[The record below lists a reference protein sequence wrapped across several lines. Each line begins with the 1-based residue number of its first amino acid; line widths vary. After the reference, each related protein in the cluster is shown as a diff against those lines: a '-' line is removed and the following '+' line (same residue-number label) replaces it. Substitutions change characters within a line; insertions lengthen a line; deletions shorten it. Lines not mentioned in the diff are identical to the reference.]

1 MSNEN
6 TPIRY
11 ERDSDGIVTLTL
23 DEPTASVNLM
33 NHEFEHRLHEV
44 VNQLEAEREH
54 LTGVI
59 IHSAKPTFF
68 AGGDLEGIMAYRPED
83 TAANET
89 RDIALKHDLR
99 RLETLGKP
107 VVACINGAA
116 IGGGLEVALAAHH
129 RIAANLPRTRI
140 GLPEVTIGLLPGAGG
155 IVRTTRMFGVVKALR
170 EVILSGKRF
179 TVPEAHDIGLV
190 DDVVETV
197 DELDARARAF
207 ISANPTARQPWDEPG
222 FVFPGQ
228 AHAQVQAR
236 PADDPAPLTIDSV
249 LQQLPAELQAQ
260 ATNTLLPA
268 AGRALAAAVEGA
280 RVDVDTASRI
290 ETQHF
295 VWLATDQVS
304 KNLIKSMF
312 YDLTA
317 FNKSESRLDR
327 FDISAAGNTADIGT
341 RIVTALLEEAKA
353 MVAEGVELNRIEQ
366 AAIDIGY
373 TVTPLQLSDEHS
385 MWSGWFPSE
394 TEVASSETASSGN
407 TQEVTTK
414 DLQERMLFAQAIESV
429 KCLDEGVLRNVA
441 EANVGSLLGFG
452 YPTWTGGVLQYIT
465 QYPGGTAGFVA
476 RARELEAAY
485 GSRFTPPPSLVARA
499 ENGESYV

>member
-1 MSNEN
+1 MNDETS
-6 TPIRY
+6 PIRY
-11 ERDSDGIVTLTL
+11 ERDDTGIVTLTL

-83 TAANET
+83 TAVNEA
-89 RDIALKHDLR
+89 RDIALKQDLR

-107 VVACINGAA
+107 VVACMNGAA
-116 IGGGLEVALAAHH
+116 IGGGLEVALATHH

-155 IVRTTRMFGVVKALR
+155 IVRTTRMFGVVKALSK
-170 EVILSGKRF
+170 VILSGKRF
-179 TVPEAHDIGLV
+179 TVAEAHDIGLV
-190 DDVVETV
+190 DEVVETV
-197 DELDARARAF
+197 EELDARARAF
-207 ISANPTARQPWDEPG
+207 ISANPTARQPWDQPG
-222 FVFPGQ
+222 FTFPGPTQ
-228 AHAQVQAR
+228 AQPNNGH
-236 PADDPAPLTIDSV
+236 APLTIDTV

-260 ATNTLLPA
+260 ATNRLLPA

-280 RVDVDTASRI
+280 HVDIDTASVI

-317 FNKSESRLDR
+317 FNKSESQLDR
-327 FDISAAGNTADIGT
+327 FDISAADNTAVIGT
-341 RIVTALLEEAKA
+341 RIVTALLEEAQA
-353 MVAEGVELNRIEQ
+353 MVAEGVDLTRIEQ

-373 TVTPLQLSDEHS
+373 TVTPRQLSEKLS
-385 MWSGWFPSE
+385 TWSGWLPSE
-394 TEVASSETASSGN
+394 TEAASRETASSGN
-407 TQEVTTK
+407 FQDITTN
-414 DLQERMLFAQAIESV
+414 DLQERMLFAQALESV
-429 KCLDEGVLRNVA
+429 RCLDEGVLRNVA